1 MNGSAMTSVVRL
13 SNLAFPK
20 GIGRQLFIT
29 VSERDRSA
37 GRRSVRIARS
47 SLGDWMPAV
56 AWNMSP
62 ISSVSKVRRVKVLG
76 VASS

>member
-1 MNGSAMTSVVRL
+1 MEMNGSAMTRVVRL

-29 VSERDRSA
+29 VTERDRSA
-37 GRRSVRIARS
+37 GRRSVRVARS
-47 SLGDWMPAV
+47 NLGAWMPGV
-56 AWNMSP
+56 SSK
-62 ISSVSKVRRVKVLG
+62 SSVSKVRQVTVLG